1 MAEANDYD
9 KLIFEITPDVMRC
22 LEDRRHFEK
31 LDDILCPSDNSI
43 PVQKCTGTFAIS
55 ETILSA
61 EGFDDDAR
69 ADIYGVLRSK
79 GGFCDCET
87 LFNVAKR
94 SRMAS
99 NYWRQQAE
107 EYTGQKTSH
116 AHKRHT

>member
-1 MAEANDYD
+1 MAEASDYD
-9 KLIFEITPDVMRC
+9 RLIFEITPDVMCC
-22 LEDRRHFEK
+22 LKDRRYFEK

-43 PVQKCTGTFAIS
+43 PVRKCTGTFAIS

-69 ADIYGVLRSK
+69 ADIYSVLRSK

-87 LFNVAKR
+87 LFNVAEG

-99 NYWRQQAE
+99 NYWRQQAA
-107 EYTGQKTSH
+107 EYIGHKISR
-116 AHKRHT
+116 AHKRHI